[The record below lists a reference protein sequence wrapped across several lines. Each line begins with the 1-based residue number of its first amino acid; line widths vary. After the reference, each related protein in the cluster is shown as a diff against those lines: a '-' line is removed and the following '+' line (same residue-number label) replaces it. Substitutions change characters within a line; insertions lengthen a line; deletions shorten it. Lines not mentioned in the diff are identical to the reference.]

1 MQRIT
6 TKLVMDMVTNRVLE
20 REAYDYAGPVALC
33 KHEEEKA
40 LAKSQTDFYNTLRGM
55 YATQFGKQSAIY
67 AALEKAF
74 TPLLAGTTGYT
85 AAREAALRTG
95 ATEDITGQFQ
105 SAARNIQE
113 RAFALGGRE
122 LPSGALLA
130 QLSGLELG
138 RAQTEAGA
146 QRSITMQNEALKQ
159 ENMWKAANVLGG
171 TASGYNP
178 LGYAGAALSGGE
190 GAAKT
195 TQSAY
200 QSIWSRVLAGLAGGA
215 GNAFFKSMFPPKDGS
230 GLGDVDSAASTD
242 TNWGGGGAF

>member
-1 MQRIT
+1 MQINTR
-6 TKLVMDMVTNRVLE
+6 LVVDIETGRVLE
-20 REAYDYAGPVALC
+20 RESYDYSGPVALC

-40 LAKSQTDFYNTLRGM
+40 LAKSQTDFYNTLKGM

-85 AAREAALRTG
+85 AAGEAALRTG

-171 TASGYNP
+171 VGTAYNP
-178 LGYAGAALSGGE
+178 LGYAGTSI
-190 GAAKT
+190 GAGSSAFET
-195 TQSAY
+195 TKSAY
-200 QSIWSRVLAGLAGGA
+200 QPYWQSVLGGVITGLAGTA
-215 GNAFFKSMFPPKDGS
+215 GDYLMPTG
-230 GLGDVDSAASTD
+230 
-242 TNWGGGGAF
+242 